1 MRLGE
6 STTCGVS
13 PMVAPQHSSRLPGSQ
28 FLCTV
33 WHHIGFVSDWAI
45 LVPCHIHFIEGSL
58 EVKLPTVW
66 TDGKAG
72 LGRVRE
78 EKGRRKKLRGEKEA
92 QKKEDAGARKSRR
105 VAKHC
110 IFHCFVVPQGR
121 KVGSLKRCVR
131 SHLGR
136 CEMKNCAPMW
146 HEAASEVSMVKTPQ
160 PRNAF
165 GRWDVEKVHAGL
177 TRSKF
182 RSQTI
187 KKHSRGTFGNLIVE
201 KMYAAVARSTFQS
214 QNAETLQLRSIFGYW
229 DVEQVHTAV
238 AWSTCGSENG
248 KNTTVPG
255 HFWKLSCSKSAR
267 GCGAKHVWKLKC

>member
-214 QNAETLQLRSIFGYW
+214 QKHCSSGAFLDIEMLNKCTPLWLEARVEVKMVKTQQCRGTFGSW
-229 DVEQVHTAV
+229 AVQKVHAV
-238 AWSTCGSENG
+238 AAQSTCGS
-248 KNTTVPG
+248 
-255 HFWKLSCSKSAR
+255 
-267 GCGAKHVWKLKC
+267 